1 MMAKQAPSS
10 RAMLRLN
17 PDLAW
22 RELDGEI
29 VAYHEAS
36 GNSFLV
42 SGMAA
47 RIFTAM
53 RDGPVARSELA
64 RLFCGG
70 EAADS
75 KTDATEVFA
84 ASLGF
89 LEELEAILRDA
100 SG

>member
-1 MMAKQAPSS
+1 MTVEQAPSS

-17 PDLAW
+17 ADLAW

-47 RIFTAM
+47 RIFVAV
-53 RDGPVARSELA
+53 RHGPIGRAELA
-64 RLFCGG
+64 AQLCAAAGADAQG
-70 EAADS
+70 EAAS
-75 KTDATEVFA
+75 VFA
-84 ASLGF
+84 ASLAF
-89 LEELEAILRDA
+89 LQELEAVSA
-100 SG
+100 